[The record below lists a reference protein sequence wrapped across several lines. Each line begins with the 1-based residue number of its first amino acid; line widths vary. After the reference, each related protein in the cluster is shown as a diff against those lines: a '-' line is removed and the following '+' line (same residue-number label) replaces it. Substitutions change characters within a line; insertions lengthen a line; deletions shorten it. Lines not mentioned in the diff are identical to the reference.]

1 MSQSVGIPPQQTQ
14 KYSLIPFGLL
24 LTGLSIPFWI
34 LGAVVNTDGFPIRL
48 PISALM
54 AFNPLI
60 AALILTQKQHGRVG
74 VTAFLRHCFDV
85 RRIQPK
91 LWYLPIFL
99 LMPLVMFVEYG
110 LMIAVG
116 RPISDPQISLF
127 ALPIM
132 IAVFF
137 VSAAGEEGG
146 WQGFVYEPLAERSN
160 PIVAALVLG
169 SLWAVWHIIP
179 YFQGQN
185 TPTWIF
191 WQCVTTIG
199 LRGLI
204 VWFYVKTHKSI
215 FAAILFH
222 TSINV
227 SVFMF
232 PNYGSHYDPFLT
244 ALLVGGVVVV
254 LYLIN
259 RIPL

>member
-1 MSQSVGIPPQQTQ
+1 MSKSVGIDPQQTQ
-14 KYSLIPFGLL
+14 KNPLIPFGLL

-48 PISALM
+48 PVSALM

-60 AALILTQKQHGRVG
+60 ASLILTQKQHGRAG
-74 VTAFLRHCFDV
+74 VTAFLRRCFDV
-85 RRIQPK
+85 RRIQ
-91 LWYLPIFL
+91 LWYLPILF
-99 LMPLVMFVEYG
+99 LMPTVMFVEYG
-110 LMIAVG
+110 LMIVMG

-137 VSAAGEEGG
+137 VSAVGEEGG

-160 PIVAALVLG
+160 PAVAALVLG
-169 SLWAVWHIIP
+169 SLWAVWHVIP

-185 TPTWIF
+185 TLAWIF
-191 WQCVTTIG
+191 WQCVTTVG

-204 VWFYVKTHKSI
+204 VWFYIKTHKSI

-232 PNYGSHYDPFLT
+232 PNYGSYYDPFLT
-244 ALLVGGVVVV
+244 ALLVGGVVIV
-254 LYLIN
+254 LSLIN
-259 RIPL
+259 RIDL